1 MPGSEA
7 YNMASGS
14 PRSAASS
21 SCWVLIALR
30 IPCRR
35 WVGRTA
41 IQLTAAAGSSLPP
54 GIVSSKEKSRPVPTI
69 SSPSKAARVRSS
81 SRLVQSS
88 SRREGSIR
96 SPNAM
101 RSVRVNAG
109 SSSRV
114 TGRRK
119 NSDATSLVYLTSL
132 RPGLDFS
139 SALGGLAAVAC
150 TTSRA
155 TQPRETGADSTPDR
169 LPGPLHATAT
179 TCDSFASGAHA
190 SDVREPREAEP
201 DSERE
206 QSDTQVLID
215 GRYRNRDQRTRN
227 PRDLE
232 AGLEPGEAAPSNGV
246 GRVALEEAVEGDASG
261 GGAGGHEQR
270 AERRHRKR
278 GRASREQA
286 THRRKDERAGQ
297 NDLLARDLAQLR
309 RDQVAEEPAYTAD
322 HEHEAEHP
330 CGLAVVAEAEGEEE
344 REEPDRPP
352 QQTHRAAGED
362 DARRVELFLLE
373 LRVRARLLLFDPGDL
388 PREHRPDRVDERGE
402 DQ

>member
-1 MPGSEA
+1 MP
-7 YNMASGS
+7 
-14 PRSAASS
+14 
-21 SCWVLIALR
+21 
-30 IPCRR
+30 
-35 WVGRTA
+35 
-41 IQLTAAAGSSLPP
+41 
-54 GIVSSKEKSRPVPTI
+54 RP
-69 SSPSKAARVRSS
+69 
-81 SRLVQSS
+81 
-88 SRREGSIR
+88 
-96 SPNAM
+96 
-101 RSVRVNAG
+101 
-109 SSSRV
+109 
-114 TGRRK
+114 
-119 NSDATSLVYLTSL
+119 LVYLTSL

-179 TCDSFASGAHA
+179 TCDSFAGGAHA

-206 QSDTQVLID
+206 QSDTEVLID

-232 AGLEPGEAAPSNGV
+232 PGLEPGETAPSNGV

-261 GGAGGHEQR
+261 GGAGGDEQR
-270 AERRHRKR
+270 
-278 GRASREQA
+278 
-286 THRRKDERAGQ
+286 
-297 NDLLARDLAQLR
+297 
-309 RDQVAEEPAYTAD
+309 AYTAD

-344 REEPDRPP
+344 REEPDRPS

-373 LRVRARLLLFDPGDL
+373 LRVRARLLLFDTGDL

>member
-7 YNMASGS
+7 YNIASGS
-14 PRSAASS
+14 PRATASS

-30 IPCRR
+30 IPRRR

-69 SSPSKAARVRSS
+69 SSPSKAASVRSS

-88 SRREGSIR
+88 SRRAGSIR

-119 NSDATSLVYLTSL
+119 NSDATSPCLLDLVTT
-132 RPGLDFS
+132 RPRFLLCPWRPRRRRVHDVPS
-139 SALGGLAAVAC
+139 DAAA
-150 TTSRA
+150 R
-155 TQPRETGADSTPDR
+155 DR
-169 LPGPLHATAT
+169 RGLHARPSPGSAPR
-179 TCDSFASGAHA
+179 DGE
-190 SDVREPREAEP
+190 DVP

-206 QSDTQVLID
+206 QSDTEVLID
-215 GRYRNRDQRTRN
+215 GRYRNRGQRSRN

-232 AGLEPGEAAPSNGV
+232 PGLEPGETAPSNGV
-246 GRVALEEAVEGDASG
+246 GRVALEQAVEGDASG
-261 GGAGGHEQR
+261 SGAGGHEQR
-270 AERRHRKR
+270 AERRHRER

-286 THRRKDERAGQ
+286 THRRKDERAGE

-344 REEPDRPP
+344 REEPDRPS

>member
-7 YNMASGS
+7 YNIASGS
-14 PRSAASS
+14 PRATASS

-30 IPCRR
+30 IPRRR

-69 SSPSKAARVRSS
+69 SSPSKAASVRSS

-88 SRREGSIR
+88 SRRAGSIR

-119 NSDATSLVYLTSL
+119 NSDATSPCLLDLVTT
-132 RPGLDFS
+132 RPRFLLCPWRPRRRRVHDVPS
-139 SALGGLAAVAC
+139 DAAA
-150 TTSRA
+150 R
-155 TQPRETGADSTPDR
+155 DR
-169 LPGPLHATAT
+169 RGLHARPSPGSAPR
-179 TCDSFASGAHA
+179 DGD
-190 SDVREPREAEP
+190 DVP
-201 DSERE
+201 DSERQ
-206 QSDTQVLID
+206 QSDTEVLID

-232 AGLEPGEAAPSNGV
+232 PGLEPGEAAPSNGV

-261 GGAGGHEQR
+261 SGAGGHEQR
-270 AERRHRKR
+270 
-278 GRASREQA
+278 
-286 THRRKDERAGQ
+286 
-297 NDLLARDLAQLR
+297 
-309 RDQVAEEPAYTAD
+309 AYTAD

-344 REEPDRPP
+344 REEPDRPS

-373 LRVRARLLLFDPGDL
+373 LRVRARLLLFDTGDL